1 MVFASFA
8 GPICF
13 GGIGID
19 QSWLHP
25 RVTALVAVN
34 STGITPMTKAYG
46 TLPEA
51 VQFSGMSRTSIY
63 EALKR
68 GDLKAR
74 KAGRRTLISFA
85 DLEAYLASL
94 PTYQAGA

>member
-1 MVFASFA
+1 MQA
-8 GPICF
+8 PIA
-13 GGIGID
+13 
-19 QSWLHP
+19 
-25 RVTALVAVN
+25 VTIPNAV
-34 STGITPMTKAYG
+34 KA
-46 TLPEA
+46 
-51 VQFSGMSRTSIY
+51 SGMSRSALY

-68 GDLKAR
+68 GDLIAR